1 MKLVKLSLVAAL
13 AAGAF
18 SAANAVSLEEAIK
31 DVDVSGMFRY
41 RFESDRYTLNDQVE
55 DGYNS
60 SKNNQHKF
68 KSQLNFK
75 AALDDNFKAFVQF
88 QYTSTDNG
96 FGAQSQGNL
105 GTDTHSTFAVQQAYL
120 EYTNEA
126 YATSV
131 MLGKMEIDS
140 IWTDDL
146 VGTGA
151 KVINNSIDGLTF
163 AGFWFDAL
171 NWNDDG
177 DTGATQFPIRG
188 ANDLNPE
195 FNKYPSVK
203 LVKSSLYGAAV
214 LGDFNPFAFQL
225 WAAYS
230 ANNAFLYAVDASYS
244 FAFDDSMKFK
254 AEAQYLGNSLD
265 SDFEDFYKKYD
276 EEVKNGNFYAGK
288 LSADISAF
296 DLQAGV
302 VGYGDKAKLSL
313 VTVEDTGRVIAPGK
327 QIFYSLGSRLTGD
340 LGENFF
346 YFAGVGYTFAEK
358 LRLGFDY
365 IGGKTKV
372 EGRTDIDKNEY
383 VGSVSYAYSPKLTFS
398 GFYSYL
404 TEDNLRVNN
413 KNTDGDDQF
422 IRLEALYKF

>member
-41 RFESDRYTLNDQVE
+41 RFESDRLTENDQVE

-60 SKNNQHKF
+60 SKNNAHKF

-88 QYTSTDNG
+88 QYTSTDFG

-140 IWTDDL
+140 IWTDDS

-177 DTGATQFPIRG
+177 DFGPTKI
-188 ANDLNPE
+188 N
-195 FNKYPSVK
+195 
-203 LVKSSLYGAAV
+203 KSSLYGAAV
-214 LGDFNPFAFQL
+214 LGEFDPFAFQL

-230 ANNAFLYAVDASYS
+230 AGNAFLYAVDASYS

-265 SDFEDFYKKYD
+265 SDFKKYYND
-276 EEVKNGNFYAGK
+276 TVKNGNFYAGK
-288 LSADISAF
+288 LSADIAAF

-302 VGYGDKAKLSL
+302 VGYGDKNKGTL

-327 QIFYSLGSRLTGD
+327 QIFYSEGSKLTGD
-340 LGENFF
+340 GGKNFF

-365 IGGKTKV
+365 VGGTTKI
-372 EGRTDIDKNEY
+372 ETQDIDKNEY

-404 TEDNLRVNN
+404 TQDAGA
-413 KNTDGDDQF
+413 TDADDQY